1 MAQSDLMDRASQAA
15 AVAAQYCEEVDA
27 SARFPHEAIRAMRD
41 SRLLGV
47 MIPRDLGGED
57 ASLSDVA
64 EVCCL
69 LGQHCSS
76 TAMVYAMHQI
86 KVSSLVSHGRGS
98 NWHRDFMARVASDQ
112 LLLGSSTTEAG
123 TGGDLGASVCAIE
136 RDGNDFTVRKEASV
150 ISYARQSDAIL
161 ITTRRAPDAPA
172 SDQVMAVLTKD
183 QYRLEKTADW
193 NTLGM
198 RGTCS
203 EGFIFEGRAPAEQIF
218 PEPFAD
224 IAARSMLAHA
234 HILWGSLWCGIAM
247 NALSRA
253 QAYIRAEAR
262 KKPGATPTGAARVG
276 NAASMLQLMRSS
288 LKTAIRRYESALAS
302 PDELTTMSFALDMNN
317 LKIGASRLT
326 VEIIQEALMVC
337 GIHGYKNDTPYS
349 VGRHLRDA
357 LSAPLMINNDRIA
370 GNTSNLLLVHRLDQR
385 LAG

>member
-57 ASLSDVA
+57 ASLADIA

-98 NWHRDFMARVASDQ
+98 NWHRDFMARVAQDQ

-136 RDGNDFTVRKEASV
+136 RDGNDFKVRKEASV

-183 QYRLEKTADW
+183 QYTLEKTADW

-203 EGFIFEGRAPAEQIF
+203 EGFIFEGRAPLEQIF

-224 IAARSMLAHA
+224 IAGRSMLAHA

-262 KKPGATPTGAARVG
+262 KKPGATPAGAARVG
-276 NAASMLQLMRSS
+276 AAASMLQLMKSS
-288 LKTAIRRYESALAS
+288 LKTAMQRYENALTT

-317 LKIGASRLT
+317 LKIGVSRLT

>member
-57 ASLSDVA
+57 ASLADIA

-198 RGTCS
+198 R
-203 EGFIFEGRAPAEQIF
+203 
-218 PEPFAD
+218 
-224 IAARSMLAHA
+224 
-234 HILWGSLWCGIAM
+234 GSLWCGIAM

>member
-1 MAQSDLMDRASQAA
+1 
-15 AVAAQYCEEVDA
+15 
-27 SARFPHEAIRAMRD
+27 
-41 SRLLGV
+41 
-47 MIPRDLGGED
+47 
-57 ASLSDVA
+57 
-64 EVCCL
+64 
-69 LGQHCSS
+69 
-76 TAMVYAMHQI
+76 
-86 KVSSLVSHGRGS
+86 
-98 NWHRDFMARVASDQ
+98 
-112 LLLGSSTTEAG
+112 
-123 TGGDLGASVCAIE
+123 
-136 RDGNDFTVRKEASV
+136 
-150 ISYARQSDAIL
+150 
-161 ITTRRAPDAPA
+161 
-172 SDQVMAVLTKD
+172 
-183 QYRLEKTADW
+183 
-193 NTLGM
+193 M

-276 NAASMLQLMRSS
+276 NAASMLQLMRST